1 MSPEPGDKYKPLDG
15 EEQSSDVDKQ
25 EENKLTVEEMVNQ
38 TIGADESKLN
48 LFKFL
53 GLLSIAL
60 MSKMVGAILSYIP
73 IFAGFLNYKDW
84 ECITNST
91 TCLKLMANFT
101 DDLTKF
107 YSRETICDNSLK
119 PDVDFR
125 WTSDRTSYA
134 IEWGLICS
142 EEGKGSNLQSFF
154 FIGAFI
160 GTIVGAILFDKY
172 GRKILS
178 LVAIAISV
186 TSCFAS
192 SWVKSYEVMLAL
204 RIAHG
209 FGAFVTVSGV
219 ELLTVEFTP
228 SNLRNLGQ
236 LVSSFVW
243 SIGAFCIIGVS
254 YGIKKWNHI
263 FLVEGFILAST
274 FVVIAVCPES
284 PRFQLIKGKEKDARS
299 TFKKISKIFKTNEV
313 PEKAE
318 IVYKNYNQSHLEQ
331 VKDFKK
337 YPLMLKNTLHLMV
350 CWMVIA
356 CLSYGLLF
364 SWGKLGTDIYTS
376 ILFSTLGSFGAKAS
390 GMTYFMIQYFGRKKA
405 VIINFAAIC
414 LLFLACIPSYDVKIF
429 KTWTLD
435 NVVCLLTVPFFS
447 GTWSSVLLLTKELSP
462 TSHRGLCMSMC
473 SAVARIGAF
482 VGPYLTLLYNTIHP
496 RGVFAIFG
504 GMAAFAAI
512 LTCFNSDSTDKPIPA
527 TPEDL
532 VNQHTDTGHRML
544 DLEESEGVKG

>member
-1 MSPEPGDKYKPLDG
+1 MSPEPGDKYEPLDG
-15 EEQSSDVDKQ
+15 EKHSPDICKG

-38 TIGADESKLN
+38 TIGADGSKLS
-48 LFKFL
+48 LLKFI
-53 GLLSIAL
+53 LLLTAALIAKI
-60 MSKMVGAILSYIP
+60 SGSVLSYIP

-84 ECITNST
+84 ECMANST
-91 TCLKLMANFT
+91 TCLELLANFT
-101 DDLTKF
+101 KEPEKF
-107 YSRETICDNSLK
+107 YSRDTICDNSLQ

-125 WTSDRTSYA
+125 WTFDRTSYA
-134 IEWGLICS
+134 HEWGLICS
-142 EEGKGSNLQSFF
+142 DEGKGSNLKSFF

-160 GTIVGAILFDKY
+160 GTIVGALLFDKY
-172 GRKILS
+172 GRKNLS

-186 TSCFAS
+186 ISCIAS
-192 SWVKSYEVMLAL
+192 TWVNDYKVMLVL
-204 RIAHG
+204 RVAHG

-263 FLVEGFILAST
+263 FLVEGFILAAT
-274 FVVIAVCPES
+274 FIVIAVCPES

-299 TFKKISKIFKTNEV
+299 TFKKISRIFKTEEV
-313 PEKAE
+313 SEKAE
-318 IVYKNYNQSHLEQ
+318 IVFKDYDQSHVEQ
-331 VKDFKK
+331 VKDFNK
-337 YPLMLKNTLHLMV
+337 YPLMLKNTLLLMV

-390 GMTYFMIQYFGRKKA
+390 GMTYFMIHFFGRKKA
-405 VIINFAAIC
+405 VIVNFAAIC
-414 LLFLACIPSYDVKIF
+414 LLFLACIPSYGVYIT

-473 SAVARIGAF
+473 SAVARVGAF
-482 VGPYLTLLYNTIHP
+482 VGPYLTLLYNSMDA
-496 RGVFAIFG
+496 RVVFAIFG
-504 GMAAFAAI
+504 GMAACAAV

-532 VNQHTDTGHRML
+532 VNQHADTGHHI
-544 DLEESEGVKG
+544 LEEKDEV